1 MHITV
6 ILVLTY
12 IACCVRVGAA
22 PWKYF
27 QLNARYFS
35 REKGIFSKLSIDELI
50 PDRWR
55 LPQTIDGEQITPSVY
70 PVFLKPEWGQN
81 GSGIERA
88 DSEADLQRFRLLHAN
103 DNRRY
108 MIQEAAPGA
117 REFEIFGIKSG
128 KAGAEHDLVTV
139 TESVNHSERYP
150 INSIHNRLTE
160 YHDKTADF
168 SREELSVLSGFI
180 QQIGNFAITRVSA
193 RADNKEALLRGNFKI
208 IEINLFIPMP
218 INLLDPQYSW
228 GQRFRFILKAMMA
241 LAHAT
246 RAIQPVRQP
255 PAIFTRMMLYGR
267 IRAASQRARRP
278 LGTRRTHP

>member
-55 LPQTIDGEQITPSVY
+55 LSQTFDGEQITPSVY

-88 DSEADLQRFRLLHAN
+88 DSEEDLHKFRQSHAN

-108 MIQEAAPGA
+108 MIQEAATGA
-117 REFEIFGIKSG
+117 R
-128 KAGAEHDLVTV
+128 
-139 TESVNHSERYP
+139 R
-150 INSIHNRLTE
+150 
-160 YHDKTADF
+160 
-168 SREELSVLSGFI
+168 
-180 QQIGNFAITRVSA
+180 
-193 RADNKEALLRGNFKI
+193 
-208 IEINLFIPMP
+208 
-218 INLLDPQYSW
+218 
-228 GQRFRFILKAMMA
+228 
-241 LAHAT
+241 
-246 RAIQPVRQP
+246 
-255 PAIFTRMMLYGR
+255 
-267 IRAASQRARRP
+267 
-278 LGTRRTHP
+278 